1 MHYPFKP
8 SLRFALSLLLLH
20 VTAAT
25 VAYATDIALPARL
38 AVLLMVALSLVY
50 YLLRD
55 ALLLLPN
62 SWREISLDQSDVSV
76 TVRDGSGFTGQVANK
91 TVVSPYFVVFCLKP
105 EGHRLL
111 HSRVIFPDSMGEGAF
126 RSLCVH
132 LRFS

>member
-8 SLRFALSLLLLH
+8 SLRFSLSLLLLH
-20 VTAAT
+20 ATAAA
-25 VAYATDIALPARL
+25 VASATDIALPAKL
-38 AVLLMVALSLVY
+38 AVLLMVVLSLVY

-62 SWREISLDQSDVSV
+62 SWREILLDQNDVSV
-76 TVRDGSGFTGQVANK
+76 TVRDGSGFTGQVSCK
-91 TVVSPYFVVFCLKP
+91 TVVSPYFVVLCLKP

-111 HSRVIFPDSMGEGAF
+111 RSRVIFPDSMGESAF
-126 RSLCVH
+126 RGLCVH